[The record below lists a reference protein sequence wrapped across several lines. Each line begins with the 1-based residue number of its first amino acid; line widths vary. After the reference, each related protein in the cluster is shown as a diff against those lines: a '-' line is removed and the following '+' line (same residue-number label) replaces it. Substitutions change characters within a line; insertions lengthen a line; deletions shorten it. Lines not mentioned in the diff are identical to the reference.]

1 MVDLTLRLEG
11 ETPKNSPLTNSEVD
25 NNFIALSDEVQRVD
39 ESIIVISNEQALIL
53 AIALG

>member
-11 ETPKNSPLTNSEVD
+11 ATPKNAPLTNSEVD